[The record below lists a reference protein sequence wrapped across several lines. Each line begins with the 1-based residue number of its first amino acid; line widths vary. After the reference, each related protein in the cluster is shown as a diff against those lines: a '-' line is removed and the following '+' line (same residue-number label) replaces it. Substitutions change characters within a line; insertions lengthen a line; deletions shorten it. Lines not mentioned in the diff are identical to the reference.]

1 MKRILKYLLTKKYF
15 ARNER
20 ANWWENGASSRELTL
35 SFIHELKKQRFD
47 HQQMHAILNSFA
59 LGLTQEQVRIVA
71 DSRFS
76 YYQMSI
82 VAYGLNQGVTLRAMK
97 FIVNEIL
104 GRYRLT
110 NPTNLMNMASNRTSY
125 SLLKQEAAKQDKVY
139 KQNNLPWNLYFK

>member
-1 MKRILKYLLTKKYF
+1 MKRFMKYLLTKKYF

-20 ANWWENGASSRELTL
+20 ENWWENGASSKELTL
-35 SFIHELKKQRFD
+35 SFIHELKNLRFD

-82 VAYGLNQGVTLRAMK
+82 VAYGFNQGITIRAMK

-104 GRYRLT
+104 GRYRLN
-110 NPTNLMNMASNRTSY
+110 NPTKLMNMAADRTSY
-125 SLLKQEAAKQDKVY
+125 SLLKQEAARQDKVY
-139 KQNNLPWNLYFK
+139 KQNNRPWNLYFK